1 MLIRLLQLVRPSATR
16 RERDESFAASMV
28 RTCHSANPASRE
40 AERNHFLDRYGTAGL
55 GGLVLRHSKTSE
67 MVRILAF
74 AKVPGRDDTRAEV
87 GNR

>member
-16 RERDESFAASMV
+16 QERDESFAASMV

-40 AERNHFLDRYGTAGL
+40 AERSHFHGRCAGMA
-55 GGLVLRHSKTSE
+55 G
-67 MVRILAF
+67 ILAF
-74 AKVPGRDDTRAEV
+74 AKVPGRDDARAEV